1 MGKLLRKGITLD
13 CERGNEVE
21 ERETNPHS
29 SVYLNLLF
37 CYVIIGSGE
46 KPQTL
51 IKLHWCT
58 LIKLHWCT
66 LIKFRLLYC
75 KVVLYHA
82 LPH

>member
-58 LIKLHWCT
+58 LIK
-66 LIKFRLLYC
+66 FRLLYC